1 MSSLRLKAATHAGG
15 VHIMAERVGF
25 EPTVRIATYTR
36 FPGVRLKPLIHL
48 SDERILA
55 LRSYRP
61 SGGRKFKESAGL
73 CAALQFARPASCT
86 QPSRLA
92 NPPFAN
98 LSAGAHSGGRRV
110 YFRRCASC

>member
-48 SDERILA
+48 SDGRILA
-55 LRSYRP
+55 LRSDRP
-61 SGGRKFKESAGL
+61 RAGRKFGEKAGL
-73 CAALQFARPASCT
+73 CTTGIALRIRTFCVFHTGLQACA
-86 QPSRLA
+86 PSVVE
-92 NPPFAN
+92 
-98 LSAGAHSGGRRV
+98 LSA
-110 YFRRCASC
+110 